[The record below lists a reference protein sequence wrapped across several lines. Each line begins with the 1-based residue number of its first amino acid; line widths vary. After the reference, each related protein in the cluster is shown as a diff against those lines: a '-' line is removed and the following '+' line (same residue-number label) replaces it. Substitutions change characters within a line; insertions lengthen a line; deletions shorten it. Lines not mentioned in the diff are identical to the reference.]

1 METARELDDAV
12 MHQSTIIADSYDGAQ
27 KESGDIILSKVRL
40 LFHFKITLNYQIT
53 HSLKANISLL
63 RFRQK

>member
-27 KESGDIILSKVRL
+27 QESGDIILSKVSSLYQFR
-40 LFHFKITLNYQIT
+40 FHL
-53 HSLKANISLL
+53 
-63 RFRQK
+63 